1 MLPEQALCHFPVLR
15 EHSGALHQGVNP
27 VDASGFVFVLDA
39 VAGLRIIEHHL
50 ASAAAA
56 LDVQLEEDD
65 GSGTGGPELVLID
78 EAFNDERVKDG
89 VQEADELGLGA
100 VRDVITYQGEGAVK
114 NNRSEDDD

>member
-1 MLPEQALCHFPVLR
+1 M
-15 EHSGALHQGVNP
+15 NP

-39 VAGLRIIEHHL
+39 VAGLRIIENHL
-50 ASAAAA
+50 AGAAAA

-65 GSGTGGPELVLID
+65 GSGARGPQPVFVD
-78 EAFNDERVKDG
+78 EALNDERVEDG

-100 VRDVITYQGEGAVK
+100 VRDVITYQGEGAVN